1 MNITTGIKS
10 YILEQDTK
18 IMILNNKINI
28 VNYID
33 VGHFDS
39 NKIVIKLKDKNITI
53 KGNELVISKL
63 LEREILITG
72 ELYTIEFR

>member
-1 MNITTGIKS
+1 LNITTGIKS

>member
-53 KGNELVISKL
+53 KGNE
-63 LEREILITG
+63 
-72 ELYTIEFR
+72 